1 LHIESRFD
9 IRLPYYL
16 TIAVVSSFLLSLFLL
31 QLFTGL
37 LVLSWLFE
45 SNKNKFK
52 AIDTISYIFI
62 LFVLIRILSTLFS
75 NLPDS
80 SNQIY
85 YKDALFFL
93 SFFAFGFYLK
103 VFDESKLRTIYY
115 AVVIAAIIV
124 ACIGLTRFLIGN
136 VERAQSFSSGYSTF
150 SSYLVSLIGFALIL
164 YRLTKAKEHKFLL
177 AAGIVLMLC
186 GIVTSLGRTNIIIAI
201 LIFITGIVSIKIKAR
216 YAFALLILAIGIS
229 LIAFQLNVNEINQ
242 RIETPV
248 QLSDRDILL
257 ETAKELF
264 MKFERPIIGYGP
276 RTFHDVFTNREKLSD
291 KGVGSW
297 HNDFIQVYFE
307 SGFLGLAAFL
317 VIIFFPLFRALKCLK
332 GCRLSE
338 YRKYIL
344 IGAVL
349 GLVGLVLSALTAGF
363 INSPILSI
371 LFAFFIATISFI
383 VYPVIDKIT
392 NTDHQLSHTKN

>member
-1 LHIESRFD
+1 
-9 IRLPYYL
+9 
-16 TIAVVSSFLLSLFLL
+16 
-31 QLFTGL
+31 LFTGL
-37 LVLSWLFE
+37 LVLLWLFE

-62 LFVLIRILSTLFS
+62 LFVIVRILSTLFS
-75 NLPDS
+75 DYPDS

-93 SFFAFGFYLK
+93 SFFAFGYYLK
-103 VFDESKLRTIYY
+103 VFEESKLRTIYY
-115 AVVIAAIIV
+115 VVVIAAIIV

-136 VERAQSFSSGYSTF
+136 VERAQSFTSGYSTF

-164 YRLTKAKEHKFLL
+164 FRLIKGKQQELLL
-177 AAGIVLMLC
+177 AGGIVLMVC
-186 GIVTSLGRTNIIIAI
+186 GIVTSLGRTNIIIAL
-201 LIFITGIVSIKIKAR
+201 LIFIIGIVAIKIKVR
-216 YAFALLILAIGIS
+216 YVIVLIILTIGIS
-229 LIAFQLNVNEINQ
+229 MIAFQLNVKEINQ
-242 RIETPV
+242 RIEAPV

-264 MKFERPIIGYGP
+264 LKIERPIIGYGP
-276 RTFHDVFTNREKLSD
+276 RTFHDVFTNREQLSD

-297 HNDFIQVYFE
+297 HNDYIQVYFE
-307 SGFLGLAAFL
+307 SGFLGLAVFL
-317 VIIFFPLFRALKCLK
+317 VIIFFPLIKALKCLK
-332 GCRLSE
+332 DFRLSE

-349 GLVGLVLSALTAGF
+349 GLAGLFLSAITAGF
-363 INSPILSI
+363 INSPVLSI

-383 VYPVIDKIT
+383 VYPVNDKT
-392 NTDHQLSHTKN
+392 TLADN

>member
-1 LHIESRFD
+1 LHIESRFG

-16 TIAVVSSFLLSLFLL
+16 AMAVISSFLLSFFLL

-37 LVLSWLFE
+37 IVLAWLFE
-45 SNKNKFK
+45 SNKNKLK

-62 LFVLIRILSTLFS
+62 VFVLIRILSALFS
-75 NLPDS
+75 NYPDS

-85 YKDALFFL
+85 YKDSLFFL
-93 SFFAFGFYLK
+93 SFFAFGYYLK
-103 VFDESKLRTIYY
+103 VFDEGKLRTIYY
-115 AVVIAAIIV
+115 ALIIAAIVV
-124 ACIGLTRFLIGN
+124 ACIGLTKFLTGS
-136 VERAQSFSSGYSTF
+136 VERAQSLTSGYSTF

-164 YRLTKAKEHKFLL
+164 FRLIKAKEQRLLL
-177 AAGIVLMLC
+177 AAGIVLMLS
-186 GIVTSLGRTNIIIAI
+186 GIVTSLGRTNIVIAI
-201 LIFITGIVSIKIKAR
+201 LIFIIGIIAIKIKAR
-216 YAFALLILAIGIS
+216 YAIALLLLAVGIS
-229 LIAFQLNVNEINQ
+229 WFAFQLNVKEINQ

-248 QLSDRDILL
+248 RLSDRDILL
-257 ETAKELF
+257 ETAMELF
-264 MKFERPIIGYGP
+264 MKFEKPLIGYGP

-307 SGFLGLAAFL
+307 SGFLGLASFFG
-317 VIIFFPLFRALKCLK
+317 IIFFPLIKALKCLNH
-332 GCRLSE
+332 CRLTE
-338 YRKYIL
+338 DRKYIL

-371 LFAFFIATISFI
+371 LFAFFIATISVI
-383 VYPVIDKIT
+383 VYPVNDKT
-392 NTDHQLSHTKN
+392 TETSN

>member
-16 TIAVVSSFLLSLFLL
+16 AMAVVSSFLLSLFLL
-31 QLFTGL
+31 QLFAGL
-37 LVLSWLFE
+37 LVLAWLFE

-62 LFVLIRILSTLFS
+62 VFVLIRILSTLFS
-75 NLPDS
+75 NYPDS

-85 YKDALFFL
+85 YKDSLFFL
-93 SFFAFGFYLK
+93 SFFAFGYYLK

-115 AVVIAAIIV
+115 ALVIAAIFV
-124 ACIGLTRFLIGN
+124 ACIGLTKFLTGN
-136 VERAQSFSSGYSTF
+136 VERAQSFTSGYSTF
-150 SSYLVSLIGFALIL
+150 SSYLVSSIGFALIL
-164 YRLTKAKEHKFLL
+164 FRLIKAKQQKILL
-177 AAGIVLMLC
+177 AAGIVLMLS
-186 GIVTSLGRTNIIIAI
+186 GIVTSLGRANIVIAI
-201 LIFITGIVSIKIKAR
+201 LIFIIGIVVIKIKAR
-216 YAFALLILAIGIS
+216 YAITIVLLTIGIS
-229 LIAFQLNVNEINQ
+229 WFAFQLNVKEINQ
-242 RIETPV
+242 RIEIPV

-257 ETAKELF
+257 ETAMELF
-264 MKFERPIIGYGP
+264 MKFEKPIIGYGP
-276 RTFHDVFTNREKLSD
+276 RTFHDVFTNREQLSD

-307 SGFLGLAAFL
+307 SGFLGLATFF
-317 VIIFFPLFRALKCLK
+317 VIIFFPLIKALKCLK
-332 GCRLSE
+332 DCRLSE
-338 YRKYIL
+338 DRKYIL

-371 LFAFFIATISFI
+371 LFAFFITTISVI
-383 VYPVIDKIT
+383 VYPA
-392 NTDHQLSHTKN
+392 KNNLADNS